1 MVLVTVLYLSMGL
14 LGYLTFG
21 DGICGSVT
29 LNLPEEALYAS
40 VKILYT
46 CVIFVSFAIQ
56 FYVPITFLWP
66 PLKEKYLMGSSGK
79 MRSSLPINFPHR
91 EYLARKIL
99 IWELLF
105 RYALVMVV
113 CALAIAIPDLGDI
126 ISLIGAM
133 ASSMLALILPP
144 IIDQLIL
151 NNSSPKLFI
160 LKCIKNG
167 GKFFNLFLDG
177 VHFRW
182 YFQDLGHP
190 RTDWDET
197 VGGY

>member
-79 MRSSLPINFPHR
+79 INPTYKFSSSWIFSPKNIDMG
-91 EYLARKIL
+91 I
-99 IWELLF
+99 
-105 RYALVMVV
+105 
-113 CALAIAIPDLGDI
+113 I
-126 ISLIGAM
+126 ISICVGHGGMCFGDCDSRFGWHNIAHWCNGVINVGFD
-133 ASSMLALILPP
+133 LATNHRSTYFEQFISQ
-144 IIDQLIL
+144 IIYSQMH
-151 NNSSPKLFI
+151 K
-160 LKCIKNG
+160 KW
-167 GKFFNLFLDG
+167 
-177 VHFRW
+177 R
-182 YFQDLGHP
+182 
-190 RTDWDET
+190 
-197 VGGY
+197 

>member
-1 MVLVTVLYLSMGL
+1 MVLVTVLYLSMGV

-79 MRSSLPINFPHR
+79 YPTYNKGCPMISLFSSKNID
-91 EYLARKIL
+91 
-99 IWELLF
+99 
-105 RYALVMVV
+105 M
-113 CALAIAIPDLGDI
+113 GTI
-126 ISLIGAM
+126 ISICPGHGGVCF
-133 ASSMLALILPP
+133 S
-144 IIDQLIL
+144 DC
-151 NNSSPKLFI
+151 NSRF
-160 LKCIKNG
+160 G
-167 GKFFNLFLDG
+167 
-177 VHFRW
+177 
-182 YFQDLGHP
+182 
-190 RTDWDET
+190 
-197 VGGY
+197 

>member
-79 MRSSLPINFPHR
+79 KTYPLGAPNEKNFQKSL
-91 EYLARKIL
+91 
-99 IWELLF
+99 W
-105 RYALVMVV
+105 
-113 CALAIAIPDLGDI
+113 LG
-126 ISLIGAM
+126 
-133 ASSMLALILPP
+133 
-144 IIDQLIL
+144 
-151 NNSSPKLFI
+151 SPRGSKKFS
-160 LKCIKNG
+160 
-167 GKFFNLFLDG
+167 KFFHG
-177 VHFRW
+177 
-182 YFQDLGHP
+182 P
-190 RTDWDET
+190 
-197 VGGY
+197 